1 MKIPHSNLS
10 RAALQEVVEEFV
22 TRDGTDHSRVKQRV
36 NDVLEQLENGSVEL
50 HFDDDTLTCNIVAV
64 SA

>member
-1 MKIPHSNLS
+1 MRIPYSIIS
-10 RAALQEVVEEFV
+10 CVALKEVVEEFV

-50 HFDDDTLTCNIVAV
+50 HFDDETSTCNIVAV
-64 SA
+64 